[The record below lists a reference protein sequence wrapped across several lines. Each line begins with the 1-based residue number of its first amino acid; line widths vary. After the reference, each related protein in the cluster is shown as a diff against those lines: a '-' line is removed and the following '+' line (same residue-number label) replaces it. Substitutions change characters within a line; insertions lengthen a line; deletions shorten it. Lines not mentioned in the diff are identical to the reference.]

1 MSSRRRWWQ
10 RHETD
15 RHIEATPEA
24 PSAEAPREEEVEDLK
39 NEIAELRHD
48 ADVLRQ
54 RLKEAEVRL
63 SSLADD
69 AEERARTT
77 EAVLTWCEEQEV
89 VLAKHRDVVA
99 AMGAATRILHTE
111 GSVVDDDAGVNSSDQ
126 PSADDRRAPL
136 RRPPR
141 PPRWGESGDRGGS
154 SPG

>member
-1 MSSRRRWWQ
+1 MSPRRRWWQ
-10 RHETD
+10 RHEPD
-15 RHIEATPEA
+15 HRVESTPG
-24 PSAEAPREEEVEDLK
+24 SHGAEAPREDEVEELK

-48 ADVLRQ
+48 ADELRQ
-54 RLKEAEVRL
+54 RLKEAEVQL

-77 EAVLTWCEEQEV
+77 EAVLTWCEEQET

-99 AMGAATRILHTE
+99 AMGAATRILQTE
-111 GSVVDDDAGVNSSDQ
+111 GSVVDDDADMNASAR

-141 PPRWGESGDRGGS
+141 PPRWDESDGGESR
-154 SPG
+154 PG